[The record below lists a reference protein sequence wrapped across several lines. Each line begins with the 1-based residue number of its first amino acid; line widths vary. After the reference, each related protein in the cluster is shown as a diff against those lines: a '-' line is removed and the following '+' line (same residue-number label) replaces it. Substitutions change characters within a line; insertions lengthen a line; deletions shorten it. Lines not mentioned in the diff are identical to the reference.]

1 MSGNL
6 LFKLYEL
13 LNENKY
19 VTFKG
24 VMKSGFDGKT
34 AFELMQMLVS
44 CGALVE
50 TADRGVLEVKYGEL
64 NAFMHS
70 KNLWIEDSEDYL
82 ELKKRADTLSLT
94 QVFWLKEAIKNDG
107 VFQLDGD
114 ISDDKL
120 LVLEKSVE
128 QGIFSKTSEKTFL
141 CNIPLFAV
149 RKLVCFADE
158 KLCRFLTYIFAS
170 VREVIR
176 FKEDKDKR
184 KAFFRENCEF
194 YGIFPDLDLDYLDYK
209 EEDVAHLDWGDR
221 HLFDDLIEGVTY
233 SVSARNFAKLDL
245 NKVYRYPDDENGA
258 TEMTDVMLGEVL
270 EKMLRIAA
278 AIKADDIGNKE

>member
-1 MSGNL
+1 MSENL
-6 LFKLYEL
+6 MFKLYEL
-13 LNENKY
+13 LNKNRY
-19 VTFKG
+19 VTFEG
-24 VMKSGFDGKT
+24 VMKSGFGGKT
-34 AFELMQMLVS
+34 AFELLQMLVS
-44 CGALVE
+44 CGALAE
-50 TADRGVLEVKYGEL
+50 TSDRGVLEVKYGEL

-70 KNLWIEDSEDYL
+70 KNLWIEGSEDYL
-82 ELKKRADTLSLT
+82 ELQRRADTLSLT

-114 ISDDKL
+114 ISDDKI
-120 LVLEKSVE
+120 LVLEKSVG
-128 QGIFSKTSEKTFL
+128 QGIFSKTGEKTFL
-141 CNIPLFAV
+141 CNIPLFTV
-149 RKLVCFADE
+149 RKLVGLADE
-158 KLCRFLTYIFAS
+158 KLCKFLTYIFVS
-170 VREVIR
+170 VKEVIR

-245 NKVYRYPDDENGA
+245 NKVYRYPDDESGT
-258 TEMTDVMLGEVL
+258 TEMTDVMLGEAL
-270 EKMLRIAA
+270 KKMMRIAA
-278 AIKADDIGNKE
+278 AIKAGDIGNKE